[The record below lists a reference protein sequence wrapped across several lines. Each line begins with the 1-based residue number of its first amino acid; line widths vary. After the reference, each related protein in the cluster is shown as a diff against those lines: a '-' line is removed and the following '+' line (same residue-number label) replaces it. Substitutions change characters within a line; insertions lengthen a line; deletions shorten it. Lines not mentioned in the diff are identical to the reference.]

1 MKKRYMMNTFW
12 IIYLLI
18 CVVCL
23 VCLCVHRRNNNQ
35 QNNIFVVDEEQPEAP
50 AREKE
55 DLQYTLE
62 TVNSWL
68 NNCDQKAGMLLAVL
82 GVAITVL
89 VTSDF
94 MKELRTYIFGPFVE
108 YWTTDSQLDFSFG
121 RFTVFCLLVTA
132 NGMLMT
138 SCYYLFKAITANTD
152 YGKMRQNNPRIVG
165 KSYLF
170 FGSISGMT
178 YDEFR
183 SDRVDFKED
192 LKSQIY
198 TNSKI
203 AVAKFRNYNKGLF
216 WFKMILVVSV
226 MLFVAVLLVK

>member
-1 MKKRYMMNTFW
+1 MNTFW
-12 IIYLLI
+12 IVYLI
-18 CVVCL
+18 GCIGCIVY
-23 VCLCVHRRNNNQ
+23 LCVHRKNNNQ
-35 QNNIFVVDEEQPEAP
+35 QTNGDDVVEGQQEP
-50 AREKE
+50 AVRDKD
-55 DLQYTLE
+55 DLQYALDV
-62 TVNSWL
+62 VNSWL

-108 YWTTDSQLDFSFG
+108 YWTTDSQLDFSLG

-152 YGKMRQNNPRIVG
+152 YGKMRQNNPRMVG

-198 TNSKI
+198 ANSKI

>member
-1 MKKRYMMNTFW
+1 MNTFW
-12 IIYLLI
+12 IVYLL
-18 CVVCL
+18 
-23 VCLCVHRRNNNQ
+23 LCMGCIAYLCAHRKNNNQ
-35 QNNIFVVDEEQPEAP
+35 QTNGDDVDEGRQEPRAW
-50 AREKE
+50 EKE
-55 DLQYTLE
+55 DLQYTLD

-68 NNCDQKAGMLLAVL
+68 NNCDQKAGMLLAVF

-94 MKELRTYIFGPFVE
+94 IKELRTYIFGPFVE
-108 YWTTDSQLDFSFG
+108 YWTTDSQLAFSMG
-121 RFTVFCLLVTA
+121 RFSVFCLLVTA
-132 NGMLMT
+132 TGMLIT
-138 SCYYLFKAITANTD
+138 SCYYLFEAITANTD
-152 YGKMRQNNPRIVG
+152 YGKMRQNNPRMVG

>member
-1 MKKRYMMNTFW
+1 MNTFW
-12 IIYLLI
+12 IVYLI
-18 CVVCL
+18 GCIGCIVY
-23 VCLCVHRRNNNQ
+23 LCVHRKNNNQ
-35 QNNIFVVDEEQPEAP
+35 QTNGDDVVEGQQEP
-50 AREKE
+50 AVRDKD
-55 DLQYTLE
+55 DLQYALDV
-62 TVNSWL
+62 VNSWV
-68 NNCDQKAGMLLAVL
+68 NNCDQKAGILLTVF

-89 VTSDF
+89 ATSDF
-94 MKELRTYIFGPFVE
+94 LKELRAYLFVPFVE
-108 YWTTDSQLDFSFG
+108 YWTNSESQLEFSLG
-121 RFTVFCLLVTA
+121 RFTVFSLLVIA
-132 NGMLMT
+132 VGMLIT

-152 YGKMRQNNPRIVG
+152 YGKMRQNNPRMVG

>member
-1 MKKRYMMNTFW
+1 MMNAFW
-12 IIYLLI
+12 ILYLLACI
-18 CVVCL
+18 ACL
-23 VCLCVHRRNNNQ
+23 VFLCERHRNNNQ
-35 QNNIFVVDEEQPEAP
+35 QADNAAVDEGQQESR

-55 DLQYTLE
+55 DLQYTLDA
-62 TVNSWL
+62 VNSWL
-68 NNCDQKAGMLLAVL
+68 NNCDQKAGMLLAVF

-94 MKELRTYIFGPFVE
+94 VKELRTYIFGPFVE
-108 YWTTDSQLDFSFG
+108 YWTTESQLEFSMG
-121 RFTVFCLLVTA
+121 RFTVFCLLVA
-132 NGMLMT
+132 AIGMLMT

-152 YGKMRQNNPRIVG
+152 YGKMRQDNPGIVA

-170 FGSISGMT
+170 FGSISNMT

-216 WFKMILVVSV
+216 WFKMILVVSL
-226 MLFVAVLLVK
+226 MLFFAVLLVK

>member
-1 MKKRYMMNTFW
+1 MMNTFW

-18 CVVCL
+18 CVICL
-23 VCLCVHRRNNNQ
+23 VCLCVYRRNNNQ

-50 AREKE
+50 AREKD

-62 TVNSWL
+62 TVNSWV
-68 NNCDQKAGMLLAVL
+68 NNCDQKAGILLTVF

-108 YWTTDSQLDFSFG
+108 YWTTDSQLDFSLG
-121 RFTVFCLLVTA
+121 RFTVFSLLVIA
-132 NGMLMT
+132 VGMLIT
-138 SCYYLFKAITANTD
+138 SCYYLFKAIAANTD
-152 YGKMRQNNPRIVG
+152 YEKLRQENPRMVA

-170 FGSISGMT
+170 FCSISSMT
-178 YDEFR
+178 YEEFR
-183 SDRVDFKED
+183 NDNISIKDD

-198 TNSKI
+198 ANSKI
-203 AVAKFRNYNKGLF
+203 ASTKFKNYNEGLS
-216 WFKMILVVSV
+216 WFKMTLLVSV

>member
-1 MKKRYMMNTFW
+1 MNTFW
-12 IIYLLI
+12 IVYLI
-18 CVVCL
+18 GCIGCIVY
-23 VCLCVHRRNNNQ
+23 LCVHRKNNNRQ
-35 QNNIFVVDEEQPEAP
+35 TNGDDVVEGQHEP
-50 AREKE
+50 AVRDKD
-55 DLQYTLE
+55 DLQYALDV
-62 TVNSWL
+62 VNSWV

-108 YWTTDSQLDFSFG
+108 YWTTDSQLDFSLG
-121 RFTVFCLLVTA
+121 RFTVFCLLVIA
-132 NGMLMT
+132 VGMLMT
-138 SCYYLFKAITANTD
+138 SCYYLFKAITANTNYD
-152 YGKMRQNNPRIVG
+152 KIRQENPRMVP

-198 TNSKI
+198 SNSKI

>member
-1 MKKRYMMNTFW
+1 MNTFW
-12 IIYLLI
+12 IVYLI
-18 CVVCL
+18 GCIGCIVY
-23 VCLCVHRRNNNQ
+23 LCWKHMRKNEHVSDTAVDDNQ
-35 QNNIFVVDEEQPEAP
+35 QEPST
-50 AREKE
+50 REID
-55 DLQYTLE
+55 DLQYTLDV
-62 TVNSWL
+62 VNSWV
-68 NNCDQKAGMLLAVL
+68 NNCDQKAGILLTVF

-94 MKELRTYIFGPFVE
+94 LKELRTYIFVPFVE
-108 YWTTDSQLDFSFG
+108 YWNNSESQLEFSLG
-121 RFTVFCLLVTA
+121 RFAVFCLLVIA
-132 NGMLMT
+132 MGILIT
-138 SCYYLFKAITANTD
+138 SCLYLFKAITASTD
-152 YGKMRQNNPRIVG
+152 YERMRQANSQMVP

-170 FGSISGMT
+170 FGSISNMT

-183 SDRVDFKED
+183 GDRVDFKED

>member
-1 MKKRYMMNTFW
+1 MNTFW
-12 IIYLLI
+12 IVYLI
-18 CVVCL
+18 GCIGCIVY
-23 VCLCVHRRNNNQ
+23 LCVHRKNNNQ
-35 QNNIFVVDEEQPEAP
+35 QTNGDDVVEGQQEP
-50 AREKE
+50 AVRDKD
-55 DLQYTLE
+55 DLQYALDV
-62 TVNSWL
+62 VNSWV

-108 YWTTDSQLDFSFG
+108 YWTTDSQLDFSLG

-152 YGKMRQNNPRIVG
+152 YGKMRQNNPRMVG

>member
-1 MKKRYMMNTFW
+1 MMKAFW
-12 IIYLLI
+12 IIYLLTCI
-18 CVVCL
+18 ACL
-23 VCLCVHRRNNNQ
+23 VLLCVRRRNNNQ
-35 QNNIFVVDEEQPEAP
+35 QTDNAAVGEGQQEPQT
-50 AREKE
+50 REKE
-55 DLQYTLE
+55 DLQYTLDA
-62 TVNSWL
+62 VNSWL
-68 NNCDQKAGMLLAVL
+68 NNCDQKAGMLLAVF

-108 YWTTDSQLDFSFG
+108 YWATESQLEFSMG
-121 RFTVFCLLVTA
+121 RFTVFCLLVMA
-132 NGMLMT
+132 IGMLMT

-152 YGKMRQNNPRIVG
+152 YGKMRQDNPGMVT

-170 FGSISGMT
+170 FGSISNMT

-183 SDRVDFKED
+183 RDRVDFMED

-203 AVAKFRNYNKGLF
+203 AVAKFGNYNKGLF

-226 MLFVAVLLVK
+226 MLFFAVLLVK

>member
-23 VCLCVHRRNNNQ
+23 VCLCVYRRNNNQ

-50 AREKE
+50 AREKD

-62 TVNSWL
+62 TVNSWV
-68 NNCDQKAGMLLAVL
+68 NNCDQKAGILLTVF

-108 YWTTDSQLDFSFG
+108 YWTTDSQLDFSLG
-121 RFTVFCLLVTA
+121 RFTVFSLLVIA
-132 NGMLMT
+132 VGMLIT
-138 SCYYLFKAITANTD
+138 SCYYLFKAIAANTD
-152 YGKMRQNNPRIVG
+152 YEKLRQENPRMVA

-170 FGSISGMT
+170 FCSISSMT
-178 YDEFR
+178 YEEFR
-183 SDRVDFKED
+183 NDNISIKDD

-198 TNSKI
+198 ANSKI
-203 AVAKFRNYNKGLF
+203 ASTKFKNYNEGLS
-216 WFKMILVVSV
+216 WFKMTLLVSV

>member
-1 MKKRYMMNTFW
+1 MMNTFW

-23 VCLCVHRRNNNQ
+23 VCLCVYRRNNNQ

-50 AREKE
+50 AREKD

-62 TVNSWL
+62 TVNSWV
-68 NNCDQKAGMLLAVL
+68 NNCDQKAGILLTVF

-108 YWTTDSQLDFSFG
+108 YWTTDSQLDFSLG
-121 RFTVFCLLVTA
+121 RFTVFSLLVIA
-132 NGMLMT
+132 VGMLIT
-138 SCYYLFKAITANTD
+138 SCYYLFKAIAANTD
-152 YGKMRQNNPRIVG
+152 YEKLRQENPRMVA

-170 FGSISGMT
+170 FCSISSMT
-178 YDEFR
+178 YEEFR
-183 SDRVDFKED
+183 NDNISIKDD

-198 TNSKI
+198 ANSKI
-203 AVAKFRNYNKGLF
+203 ASTKFKNYNEGLS
-216 WFKMILVVSV
+216 WFKMTLLVSV